1 MWVAYHVHVKHNMI
15 VFFVQ
20 HMLDVVY
27 LVRFIAHDRLLECK
41 LTLSTARFARPSPW
55 RVCSE
60 AAYTHNECMCG
71 EGQLTRLTK

>member
-15 VFFVQ
+15 VFLVQ

-41 LTLSTARFARPSPW
+41 LTFQKNAINCK
-55 RVCSE
+55 VC
-60 AAYTHNECMCG
+60 
-71 EGQLTRLTK
+71 